1 MKFVSS
7 FSCLDTTSHN
17 EALPAPLFKAMSCFG
32 ERTRRGAAS
41 GTERCG
47 GAGGSSG

>member
-17 EALPAPLFKAMSCFG
+17 EALLAPLFKTMPCFE
-32 ERTRRGAAS
+32 ERTRRGEMS
-41 GTERCG
+41 GREGCG
-47 GAGGSSG
+47 GGGSASD

>member
-7 FSCLDTTSHN
+7 FSCLDTTSYD

-32 ERTRRGAAS
+32 ERTRRGEAS
-41 GTERCG
+41 GTEGCVG
-47 GAGGSSG
+47 GGGSG